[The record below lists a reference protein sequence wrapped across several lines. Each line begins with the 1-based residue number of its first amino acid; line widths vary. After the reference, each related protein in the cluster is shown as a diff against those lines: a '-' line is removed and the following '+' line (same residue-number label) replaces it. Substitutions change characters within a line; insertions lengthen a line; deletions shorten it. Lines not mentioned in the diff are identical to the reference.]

1 MTNKLPAS
9 LLRSSVVARCTNM
22 HRLARVRGVETTTR
36 SRNLPT
42 ARPTTI
48 PNDVVVIVVVH
59 RKQKDEEWMPIHRE
73 NSSVLALD
81 RPRRTRFTLTFQCP
95 QETTTPSAMDAPA
108 RHDVWNEFGSHD
120 PSPIAIICFQMLP
133 KCEPRVVPLGEVGGL
148 WNSTNLLC
156 MRVCTGLRG

>member
-108 RHDVWNEFGSHD
+108 RHDVWNESEAMIHRPSHSFASNCCQNASREWYDKWQLVDFGWFLVAMRS
-120 PSPIAIICFQMLP
+120 IAL
-133 KCEPRVVPLGEVGGL
+133 
-148 WNSTNLLC
+148 
-156 MRVCTGLRG
+156 

>member
-73 NSSVLALD
+73 NSSGSASAHPIHFDL
-81 RPRRTRFTLTFQCP
+81 PMSTRNN
-95 QETTTPSAMDAPA
+95 DA
-108 RHDVWNEFGSHD
+108 
-120 PSPIAIICFQMLP
+120 
-133 KCEPRVVPLGEVGGL
+133 VGHGCA
-148 WNSTNLLC
+148 SQA
-156 MRVCTGLRG
+156 